1 MRARLADARRPCTA
15 PVRLAVAEQ
24 LCLSPRALPISH
36 GGHPQ
41 TALAAVL
48 TPSVAPVEL
57 SLQASIW
64 WYEAAVHWS
73 VAAGNKLTRPSGAR
87 SLSSSVWRSCAPGAD
102 CAPQRLQMGKH
113 RLSVYRKGKDG
124 QRPEQRTGA
133 ATTKSSSD
141 GGNAATRK
149 PRKVAATKASA
160 GAAVASAPLYSKFAA
175 SQRLDAAAAR
185 AARLAQRRG
194 MPEAAASASGDGMVT
209 PPACSRAGSL
219 TEHDSPAMSTASP
232 NGMCA
237 ALRHDQSVGQRRSST
252 ALRPSSMERPQMV
265 GHHRARLHLVQH
277 AACGI
282 SMLALLSI
290 KPTRRDRCRASPS
303 IAGGGGVRLPGGCP
317 SGSVPY
323 GT

>member
-1 MRARLADARRPCTA
+1 MPPAQHYIGRKKKSKCGERAKPN
-15 PVRLAVAEQ
+15 Q
-24 LCLSPRALPISH
+24 H
-36 GGHPQ
+36 H
-41 TALAAVL
+41 
-48 TPSVAPVEL
+48 
-57 SLQASIW
+57 
-64 WYEAAVHWS
+64 
-73 VAAGNKLTRPSGAR
+73 
-87 SLSSSVWRSCAPGAD
+87 
-102 CAPQRLQMGKH
+102 
-113 RLSVYRKGKDG
+113 
-124 QRPEQRTGA
+124 
-133 ATTKSSSD
+133 D
-141 GGNAATRK
+141 GGTAATRK
-149 PRKVAATKASA
+149 PRKVATSKPSA
-160 GAAVASAPLYSKFAA
+160 RAAVASAPLYSKFAA

-290 KPTRRDRCRASPS
+290 KPTRPVS
-303 IAGGGGVRLPGGCP
+303 GVSQHSWRRR
-317 SGSVPY
+317 GSTPRWVPF
-323 GT
+323 GECALRHVER